1 MLLSDAERDLSRILL
16 AQPADFNNRF
26 TDNADRELRVALF
39 KSLAGGRDDY
49 LHYFFPTGP
58 PSSSDPW
65 SLRDAQGAID
75 GAEYLPTAKGT
86 ACGHIFKVG
95 ENTYYCK
102 TCAADDT
109 CVLCSK
115 CYESSDHEG
124 HMVLIST
131 STGNSGC
138 CDCGDAEA
146 WKHEVRCTIH
156 TADTHPGSYSKSSGK
171 EKEKAS
177 PGSADDGS
185 QLPADLVASIR
196 MTIARSV
203 DYVCDV
209 FSCSPEQL
217 RLPKSETSIRQDER
231 LSRLSGTYGDDLL
244 EGMPEFALVLWND
257 EKHTVDEVQTQ
268 VARAC
273 GKSKKFGF
281 EKAMEV
287 NDIGRSIVQ
296 YSTDLGELLHMAEVI
311 EQLKVTVTIRSA
323 RDTFRENMCSTI
335 IDWISDIANCGVGKN
350 EPYLLRNIVCEEL
363 LKPWRVGSQ
372 ATNKD
377 IGQAGIDDH
386 EVEDNERYLQRRYR
400 AWFQPLRP
408 AANVIRVEVDLDDT
422 ANEDEDDEND
432 DEDDEY
438 DEFDN
443 MDVVDENDMDLE
455 VEANFDA
462 IDATDM
468 DIDVLEEA
476 NDVTEALEATL
487 GVYRP
492 PMPPP
497 PSNRSRRRALTP
509 ADSDDGDSDQ
519 TKPAYNAPYENVPA
533 TPKVA
538 RPKRLRPSK
547 HWLEKPQGFKASRQN
562 QACEDLWQRVR
573 LDFLILYDLRLW
585 KILRINLRHLYITTV
600 VTIPHFKRIIGL
612 RLAGIYT
619 ALAQLYLIADREP
632 DHSIINLTVQ
642 ILTTPS
648 ITQEVVE
655 RGNFLTNL
663 MAILYTFLTTRQVG
677 FPEDVSMKATLAFDV
692 GAVTNRRIFHFLL
705 DLRWLF
711 QSEFVLYKI
720 RNEPRYLL
728 QFLDLVKLHQGVCP
742 NVRATV
748 EHVEYESDAWISASL
763 IVKEVNK
770 LCKLIAGAFEPN
782 VNSDDGNSELQRAI
796 RTVAQVT
803 MINSFGYE
811 RKRFSAAEVKDD
823 LAWHQVGPFEVDGKS
838 YSVPKF
844 VVQEEPISF
853 HHPLHYLL
861 SWLVENARQVSRE
874 EMRTLLHFAPEDL
887 KDPFNLTK
895 TAPAPSTL
903 LSDELLSAIFD
914 HPLRTCVWLSQIKAS
929 MWVRNGITLRHQAHT
944 YRNVSHRDVG
954 YQRDIFLLQAG
965 LVLCGDD
972 NERPG
977 ERFLAQMIDRFQA
990 GNWVKGIFDIIP
1002 GFEEAQQLDVMEDF
1016 LHLLVIVLSERGNL
1030 LPSEDEKIQ
1039 LDQVLQH
1046 DIAHSLCF
1054 KPLSF
1059 SELASRVTEKVSE
1072 SDDFTRVLQG
1082 MTNFRAPEGLSD
1094 TGTFELKPDYIELV
1108 DPYYAH
1114 YSRNHREE
1122 AESILKKHMA
1132 RKTGRKVEDIVYEPH
1147 LETIEGGLFAGLAAF
1162 TSTPLFV
1169 QLLGAAFRFALKAGQ
1184 VAPKVQSTRIETFLH
1199 MVLHLTTLAI
1209 MEDKSA
1215 KNSEAG
1221 FVHHSCSSL
1230 CKYVSMGEAES
1241 SEHYEHTSLVKLLL
1255 ETSSRGEYASCQP
1268 AIKQVLSKMEIRQPE
1283 KVAAATGLH
1292 TSLDRLLGRD
1302 GSGSPASLPAE
1313 DKERRKQEAL
1323 ARQAKVMAQMKQQ
1336 QNSFLQNQGLSSY
1349 DDDDDDDID
1358 DELNDREDDMC
1369 VTDDVD
1375 NGAHRKTWS
1384 FPTGTCILCQEE
1396 TNDQLLYGTFAF
1408 LGESDIL
1415 RSTPVQRPE
1424 FIKEVIETPTSLD
1437 RSAEGIRPFGVSG
1450 DNKREVEK
1458 KSTDGRIILTERQE
1472 LSKGFPHQK
1481 EGIKG
1486 PVATSCGHM
1495 MHYNC
1500 FDLYVQATH
1509 RRHQQQIARNHP
1521 ERIEHKEFVCPLC
1534 KALGNTFLP
1543 IIWKAKECAREH
1555 ELHAAKP
1562 FEDWLNCVDS
1572 VYAPDLSFLDGAEDS
1587 GSAVVRNQQVRDLHS
1602 QRLAPYVASMFAP
1615 SLVQQNMQDL
1625 SLESQPANYTTRRP
1639 IFGGTAASLFSRLS
1653 GANSNQ
1659 VQSSS
1664 TPSGGETRTN
1674 DLCNAYR
1681 RIEESIKVNGLGGNQ
1696 AGLGNAVGA
1705 MSRSLGLS
1713 ITSFEITFRG
1723 VCHTSGATTLLADMP
1738 EQVLTH
1744 LRIMSETIESYL
1756 AVMTLPS
1763 GPNVIAREAIQKRDI
1778 LTVQLFGDESEARM
1792 VTLKNLAGKL
1802 LFQDDVFLFYADWL
1816 SYWAPDVAE
1825 AASIL
1830 RICYWAELV
1839 KAIFVMRRVVNKQN
1853 GLKPTGGSNDQQLKH
1868 AIDAMQL
1875 EHCDGDQPLDDAQIA
1890 LLRMIL
1896 DKYALAFLRKAA
1908 VLMTVRYG
1916 LDFECP
1922 YNVDPGAPE
1931 LQRMTAHLHMPS
1943 LDEIC
1948 AMFTSQTT
1956 AGHKLRTI
1964 TGRWI
1969 SQAITITNQESNGPV
1984 DPFSLSTSITV
1995 PHPAIFELVGL
2006 PMNYDI
2012 LTEEAVRRRCP
2023 STGKEITDPAICL
2036 LCGDIFCSQAVC
2048 CMGDKGLGGCYQ
2060 HMQKHGLKAGIFI
2073 NIKKCMVV
2081 CLHGPGSGSWLPAP
2095 YLDKHGET
2103 DPTLRRHHQ
2112 LFLNQKR
2119 YDKLLRDIWLNHM
2132 IPTVISRK
2140 MESDINP
2147 GGWETL

>member
-1 MLLSDAERDLSRILL
+1 MILSDAERDLTRTLL
-16 AQPADFNNRF
+16 TQPARFANRF
-26 TDNADRELRVALF
+26 TDAADHDLRVALF
-39 KSLAGGRDDY
+39 KSLAGGREDY
-49 LHYFFPTGP
+49 LQYFFPNGT
-58 PSSSDPW
+58 PSGSQPW
-65 SLRDAQGAID
+65 SLRDAQGAVD
-75 GAEYLPTAKGT
+75 GAEYLPAAKGT

-115 CYESSDHEG
+115 CYEGSDHEG

-131 STGNSGC
+131 SSGNSGC

-146 WKHEVRCTIH
+146 WKNEVRCTIH
-156 TADTHPGSYSKSSGK
+156 TADTHQDSQSKSSGK
-171 EKEKAS
+171 EKEKAHS
-177 PGSADDGS
+177 GSTSS
-185 QLPADLVASIR
+185 QLPTDLVESIR

-203 DYVCDV
+203 DYLCDV

-231 LSRLSGTYGDDLL
+231 LSRLSGVYGDEIVEDK
-244 EGMPEFALVLWND
+244 PEFALVLWND
-257 EKHTVDEVQTQ
+257 EKHTVDDVQNQ

-273 GKSKKFGF
+273 ANTKKFGF

-296 YSTDLGELLHMAEVI
+296 YSTDVAALLHMAEVI
-311 EQLKVTVTIRSA
+311 EQLKVTVTIRSS
-323 RDTFRENMCSTI
+323 RDTFREHMCATI
-335 IDWISDIANCGVGKN
+335 IDWISDIANCGVGEN

-363 LKPWRVGSQ
+363 LNPWRIGSQ
-372 ATNKD
+372 ASNKD

-386 EVEDNERYLQRRYR
+386 EVEDNEWHMLQRRYR
-400 AWFQPLRP
+400 AWMQPLRP
-408 AANVIRVEVDLDDT
+408 AANVIRVEVELDDT
-422 ANEDEDDEND
+422 TNEDDEDEND
-432 DEDDEY
+432 VDVDDDEY
-438 DEFDN
+438 DDFDD
-443 MDVVDENDMDLE
+443 MDIEDENDMDLE
-455 VEANFDA
+455 VGVPS
-462 IDATDM
+462 IDAADM
-468 DIDVLEEA
+468 DIDILEDVD
-476 NDVTEALEATL
+476 DVTESLEATL
-487 GVYRP
+487 GGY
-492 PMPPP
+492 PPP
-497 PSNRSRRRALTP
+497 PPPPPQTSNRRRIMTP
-509 ADSDDGDSDQ
+509 AESDDGENDQ
-519 TKPAYNAPYENVPA
+519 ARPTYNAPYENVPA
-533 TPKVA
+533 TPKVV
-538 RPKRLRPSK
+538 RPRRLRPSK
-547 HWLEKPQGFKASRQN
+547 HWLEKPQGFKGPRPSEP
-562 QACEDLWQRVR
+562 CEDLWQRVR

-612 RLAGIYT
+612 RLAGLYT

-642 ILTTPS
+642 ILTTPT

-677 FPEDVSMKATLAFDV
+677 FPEDVSMKATLAFDA
-692 GAVTNRRIFHFLL
+692 GAVTNRRVFHFFM

-770 LCKLIAGAFEPN
+770 LCKFIAAAFEPSA
-782 VNSDDGNSELQRAI
+782 NSDDGNRELQRAI

-823 LAWHQVGPFEVDGKS
+823 LAWHLVGPFEANGKS
-838 YSVPKF
+838 YSVPKLI
-844 VVQEEPISF
+844 VQEEPISF

-861 SWLVENARQVSRE
+861 SWLVENARSVSRD

-887 KDPFNLTK
+887 KDPFNAIK

-903 LSDELLSAIFD
+903 TPDELLSAIFD
-914 HPLRTCVWLSQIKAS
+914 HPLRTCVWLSQMKAS

-954 YQRDIFLLQAG
+954 YQRDILLVQAG
-965 LVLCGDD
+965 LVLCGDE

-977 ERFLAQMIDRFQA
+977 ERFLAQMIDRFQV
-990 GNWVKGIFDIIP
+990 GNWVKGKFDVVP
-1002 GFEEAQQLDVMEDF
+1002 GFEETQQLDVIEDF
-1016 LHLLVIVLSERGNL
+1016 FHLLVIVLSERGNL
-1030 LPSEDEKIQ
+1030 LTKVDESTQHDK
-1039 LDQVLQH
+1039 VLQH
-1046 DIAHSLCF
+1046 DIAHALCF

-1059 SELASRVTEKVSE
+1059 SELASRVTEKVGE
-1072 SDDFTRVLQG
+1072 SDDFTRVLHS

-1122 AESILKKHMA
+1122 AENIYKKHMA
-1132 RKTGRKVEDIVYEPH
+1132 RKLGKKVEDVVYEPRM
-1147 LETIEGGLFAGLAAF
+1147 ETIDEGLFAGLAAF
-1162 TSTPLFV
+1162 TATPLFA
-1169 QLLGAAFRFALKAGQ
+1169 QLLGAAFQFAINAKRA
-1184 VAPKVQSTRIETFLH
+1184 APKVQPTRVETFLH
-1199 MVLHLTTLAI
+1199 MVLHLTTLAV

-1215 KNSEAG
+1215 RSSDEG
-1221 FVHHSCSSL
+1221 FVFHASSDTCS
-1230 CKYVSMGEAES
+1230 YTAHGEAEG
-1241 SEHYEHTSLVKLLL
+1241 ETAKVQTSLVKLLL
-1255 ETSSRGEYASCQP
+1255 ETSTHGEYTSCHP
-1268 AIKQVLSKMEIRQPE
+1268 AIKHVLSRMEVCQPE

-1292 TSLDRLLGRD
+1292 TSLDRFLGRD
-1302 GSGSPASLPAE
+1302 DSGSPAPLPAE

-1323 ARQAKVMAQMKQQ
+1323 ARQAKIMAQMKQQ
-1336 QNSFLQNQGLSSY
+1336 QNSFLQNQGLSSF
-1349 DDDDDDDID
+1349 D
-1358 DELNDREDDMC
+1358 DELDDFEDDMS
-1369 VTDDVD
+1369 VTDDAD
-1375 NGAHRKTWS
+1375 TTERRKTWA

-1396 TNDQLLYGTFAF
+1396 TDDQRLYGTFAF
-1408 LGESDIL
+1408 LGESHIL
-1415 RSTPVQRPE
+1415 RSTPLDKPE
-1424 FIKEVIETPTSLD
+1424 YIKEMIDTPTSLD
-1437 RSAEGIRPFGVSG
+1437 RSAEDVRPFGVSG
-1450 DNKREVEK
+1450 DNKREVRKEGA
-1458 KSTDGRIILTERQE
+1458 DGRVIVTERQE

-1481 EGIKG
+1481 NGIKG
-1486 PVATSCGHM
+1486 PVATSCGHI

-1500 FDLYVQATH
+1500 FELYLAATA
-1509 RRHQQQIARNHP
+1509 RRHTQQIARNHP
-1521 ERIEHKEFVCPLC
+1521 ERIDCKEFVCPLC

-1543 IIWKAKECAREH
+1543 IIWKAKECAQEH
-1555 ELHAAKP
+1555 EMHAAKT
-1562 FEDWLNCVDS
+1562 FQDWLSDVDAT
-1572 VYAPDLSFLDGAEDS
+1572 YAPDLSFLDSEDT
-1587 GSAVVRNQQVRDLHS
+1587 GSAIMRNQQVRDFHS
-1602 QRLAPYVASMFAP
+1602 QRLIPYVASMFAP

-1625 SLESQPANYTTRRP
+1625 SLESQPASQTPRRP
-1639 IFGGTAASLFSRLS
+1639 NFSAAAVSLFSRYVGAHPSQTPTPLS
-1653 GANSNQ
+1653 PP
-1659 VQSSS
+1659 
-1664 TPSGGETRTN
+1664 TGEPRTSE
-1674 DLCNAYR
+1674 LCNAYR
-1681 RIEESIKVNGLGGNQ
+1681 RIEGSIETNGLHGPQ
-1696 AGLGNAVGA
+1696 AGLGSAVGA

-1713 ITSFEITFRG
+1713 IASFEITFRG
-1723 VCHTSGATTLLADMP
+1723 VCNNPGATALIADMP

-1756 AVMTLPS
+1756 AVMTLPA
-1763 GPNVIAREAIQKRDI
+1763 GPNVIARETIQKRDI
-1778 LTVQLFGDESEARM
+1778 ITVQLFGEESEARM
-1792 VTLKNLAGKL
+1792 VNLKEIAGKL
-1802 LFQDDVFLFYADWL
+1802 LFQDDIFLFFADWL
-1816 SYWAPDVAE
+1816 SYMAPDVAE
-1825 AASIL
+1825 AASIMK
-1830 RICYWAELV
+1830 ICYWAELV
-1839 KAIFVMRRVVNKQN
+1839 KAIFVMRSVVSSETSPLDGDPRN
-1853 GLKPTGGSNDQQLKH
+1853 SQLKH

-1875 EHCDGDQPLDDAQIA
+1875 ENSYDDRPLDDGQIA
-1890 LLRMIL
+1890 LLRVML

-1908 VLMTVRYG
+1908 VLMVVRYG
-1916 LDFECP
+1916 LDLECP
-1922 YNVDPGAPE
+1922 YNVDPEAPE
-1931 LQRMTAHLHMPS
+1931 LDRLTAHLHMPS

-1948 AMFTSQTT
+1948 AIFTSQST

-1964 TGRWI
+1964 TGRWV
-1969 SQAITITNQESNGPV
+1969 SQAVAITNQEMSDSSSP
-1984 DPFSLSTSITV
+1984 PASITV

-2006 PMNYDI
+2006 PMNYDV
-2012 LTEEAVRRRCP
+2012 LTEEAIRRRCP
-2023 STGKEITDPAICL
+2023 TTGKELTDPVLCL
-2036 LCGDIFCSQAVC
+2036 QCGEIFCSQAVC
-2048 CMGDKGLGGCYQ
+2048 CMEDKRLGGCYQ
-2060 HMQKHGLKAGIFI
+2060 HMKKHSLKVGIFI
-2073 NIKKCMVV
+2073 NIKKCMVL

-2112 LFLNQKR
+2112 LFLNQRR
-2119 YDKLLRDIWLNHM
+2119 YDKLLRDVWLNHM

>member
-1 MLLSDAERDLSRILL
+1 MVLSDVEREFNRILL
-16 AQPADFNNRF
+16 RQPSEFHNRF
-26 TDNADRELRVALF
+26 TDDADRSLRIALF
-39 KSLAGGRDDY
+39 KSLAAGRDDY
-49 LHYFFPTGP
+49 LPYFFPNGTP
-58 PSSSDPW
+58 PGDQLW
-65 SLRDAQGAID
+65 SLRSAQGAVD
-75 GAEYLPTAKGT
+75 GAEYLPAAKGT

-146 WKHEVRCTIH
+146 WKREVRCTIH
-156 TADTHPGSYSKSSGK
+156 TADANPTPQSKSSGK
-171 EKEKAS
+171 EKARCCS
-177 PGSADDGS
+177 GSAEGGS
-185 QLPADLVASIR
+185 QLPTDLVESIR

-203 DYVCDV
+203 DYLCDV

-231 LSRLSGTYGDDLL
+231 LSRLSGVYGDEIL
-244 EGMPEFALVLWND
+244 EEKPEFALVLWND

-273 GKSKKFGF
+273 EKTKKFGF

-296 YSTDLGELLHMAEVI
+296 YSTDLGALLHMAEVI

-323 RDTFRENMCSTI
+323 RDTFRENMCATI
-335 IDWISDIANCGVGKN
+335 IEWISDIANCGVGKN

-363 LKPWRVGSQ
+363 LNPWRVGSL
-372 ATNKD
+372 ASNKE

-386 EVEDNERYLQRRYR
+386 EVEDNERFQAQRRFR

-432 DEDDEY
+432 DDDDEY
-438 DEFDN
+438 DDFDD
-443 MDVVDENDMDLE
+443 MDIEDENDMDLE
-455 VEANFDA
+455 EANFHTV
-462 IDATDM
+462 DATDM
-468 DIDVLEEA
+468 EIDMLEAA

-487 GVYRP
+487 GGY
-492 PMPPP
+492 PPP
-497 PSNRSRRRALTP
+497 PPPPPQNRNRRRILTP
-509 ADSDDGDSDQ
+509 ADSDDGESDQ
-519 TKPAYNAPYENVPA
+519 ARPTYDGPYDNVPA

-538 RPKRLRPSK
+538 RPRRLRPSK
-547 HWLEKPQGFKASRQN
+547 HWLEKPQGFKVSRQI
-562 QACEDLWQRVR
+562 APCEDLWQRVR

-585 KILRINLRHLYITTV
+585 KILRINLRHLYITTL
-600 VTIPHFKRIIGL
+600 VTIPHFKRIVGL

-642 ILTTPS
+642 ILTTPT

-655 RGNFLTNL
+655 RGNFLSNL

-677 FPEDVSMKATLAFDV
+677 FPDDVSMRATLAFDV
-692 GAVTNRRIFHFLL
+692 GAVTNRRIFHFFL

-711 QSEFVLYKI
+711 QSEFVLYKV

-770 LCKLIAGAFEPN
+770 LCKLIAGAFEPSP
-782 VNSDDGNSELQRAI
+782 NSDDGNQELQRAI

-823 LAWHQVGPFEVDGKS
+823 LAWHQVGPFESGGKMF
-838 YSVPKF
+838 SVPKI

-861 SWLVENARQVSRE
+861 SWLIENARRVSRE

-887 KDPFNLTK
+887 KDPFNATK

-903 LSDELLSAIFD
+903 TPDELLSAIFD
-914 HPLRTCVWLSQIKAS
+914 HPLRTCVWLSQMKAS

-965 LVLCGDD
+965 LVLCGDER
-972 NERPG
+972 ERPG

-990 GNWVKGIFDIIP
+990 GNWVRGKFDVVP
-1002 GFEEAQQLDVMEDF
+1002 GFEETQQLDVMEDF

-1030 LPSEDEKIQ
+1030 LPSVDEKTQ
-1039 LDQVLQH
+1039 HDKVLQH
-1046 DIAHSLCF
+1046 DIAHALCF

-1059 SELASRVTEKVSE
+1059 SELASRVTEKVGE
-1072 SDDFTRVLQG
+1072 SDDFTRVLQS

-1122 AESILKKHMA
+1122 AESIYKEHMA
-1132 RKTGRKVEDIVYEPH
+1132 RKTGKKVEDVVYEPR
-1147 LETIEGGLFAGLAAF
+1147 LETIDGGLFADLSAF

-1169 QLLGAAFRFALKAGQ
+1169 QLLGAAFQFAINAKQA
-1184 VAPKVQSTRIETFLH
+1184 APKVQPTRVETFLH

-1215 KNSEAG
+1215 KNSESG
-1221 FVHHSCSSL
+1221 FVHHASSITCS
-1230 CKYVSMGEAES
+1230 YAAHGESDGSPPNEQ
-1241 SEHYEHTSLVKLLL
+1241 TSLVKLLL
-1255 ETSSRGEYASCQP
+1255 ETSTRDEYTSCHP
-1268 AIKQVLSKMEIRQPE
+1268 AIKYVLSKMEVRQPE
-1283 KVAAATGLH
+1283 KVTAATGLH
-1292 TSLDRLLGRD
+1292 TSLDRFLGRD

-1336 QNSFLQNQGLSSY
+1336 QNSFLENQGLSSF
-1349 DDDDDDDID
+1349 DDDLDDY
-1358 DELNDREDDMC
+1358 EDDMS
-1369 VTDDVD
+1369 VTDDTEH
-1375 NGAHRKTWS
+1375 AEHCKTWS

-1396 TNDQLLYGTFAF
+1396 TNDQRLYGTFAF
-1408 LGESDIL
+1408 LGESHIL
-1415 RSTPVQRPE
+1415 RSTPVEMPGYV
-1424 FIKEVIETPTSLD
+1424 KEMIETPASLD
-1437 RSAEGIRPFGVSG
+1437 RSAEAVRPFGVSG
-1450 DNKREVEK
+1450 NNKRRVEK
-1458 KSTDGRIILTERQE
+1458 KGAGGRTIITERQE

-1481 EGIKG
+1481 EGTKG
-1486 PVATSCGHM
+1486 PVATSCGHI

-1500 FDLYVQATH
+1500 FELYLTATH

-1543 IIWKAKECAREH
+1543 IIWKAKECASEH
-1555 ELHAAKP
+1555 EIHAAKP
-1562 FEDWLNCVDS
+1562 FEDWLNGVHS
-1572 VYAPDLSFLDGAEDS
+1572 VYAPDVSFLDSNEEP
-1587 GSAVVRNQQVRDLHS
+1587 GSAVLRNQQVRDLHA
-1602 QRLAPYVASMFAP
+1602 QRLVPYVASTFAP

-1625 SLESQPANYTTRRP
+1625 SLEGQHASHTSRRAT
-1639 IFGGTAASLFSRLS
+1639 FGATAASLFSRYV
-1653 GANSNQ
+1653 GAHPNYAQ
-1659 VQSSS
+1659 GPSS
-1664 TPSGGETRTN
+1664 PSGGEVRTN
-1674 DLCNAYR
+1674 ELCNAYR
-1681 RIEESIKVNGLGGNQ
+1681 RIEESIKVNGLSGKQG
-1696 AGLGNAVGA
+1696 GLGNAVGA

-1713 ITSFEITFRG
+1713 IASFEITYRG
-1723 VCHTSGATTLLADMP
+1723 VCHTPGATSLLADMP

-1763 GPNVIAREAIQKRDI
+1763 GPNAIAREAIQKRD
-1778 LTVQLFGDESEARM
+1778 LLAVQLFGDESEARM
-1792 VTLKNLAGKL
+1792 VNLKTLAGKL
-1802 LFQDDVFLFYADWL
+1802 LFQDDIFLFFADWL
-1816 SYWAPDVAE
+1816 TYMAPDVAE

-1839 KAIFVMRRVVNKQN
+1839 KAIFVMRRVVCKQT
-1853 GLKPTGGSNDQQLKH
+1853 GLEVKGESSNQQLKH
-1868 AIDAMQL
+1868 ALDAMQL
-1875 EHCDGDQPLDDAQIA
+1875 EHSDGDQPLDDAQIA
-1890 LLRMIL
+1890 VLRIIL

-1908 VLMTVRYG
+1908 VLMVVRYG
-1916 LDFECP
+1916 LELECP
-1922 YNVDPGAPE
+1922 YNVDPDAPE
-1931 LQRMTAHLHMPS
+1931 LQRLTAHLHMPS

-1948 AMFTSQTT
+1948 AIFTSQTT
-1956 AGHKLRTI
+1956 AGHTLRTM

-1969 SQAITITNQESNGPV
+1969 SQAITIANQKSRDSS
-1984 DPFSLSTSITV
+1984 DPLTSITV

-2006 PMNYDI
+2006 PMNYDV
-2012 LTEEAVRRRCP
+2012 LTEEAIRRRCP

-2036 LCGDIFCSQAVC
+2036 LCGEIFCSQAVC
-2048 CMGDKGLGGCYQ
+2048 CMGVKGLGGCSQ
-2060 HMQKHGLKAGIFI
+2060 HMQKHGRKTGLFI
-2073 NIKKCMVV
+2073 NIKKCMVL